1 MQTEAAQ
8 CILRIVVR
16 NTNHKKSDCC
26 YLFSLYLR
34 NQAVQ
39 CTLLSTTTS
48 TNSTNTFITAQKT
61 VGIQSMTK
69 VLKENYNIYTD
80 VVIIKVVSE

>member
-1 MQTEAAQ
+1 M
-8 CILRIVVR
+8 
-16 NTNHKKSDCC
+16 
-26 YLFSLYLR
+26 
-34 NQAVQ
+34 Q